1 MTEAEKSLLV
11 KYRQQGKGC
20 AEIARL
26 LNVSANTVK
35 SYMQRNRVVVDA
47 APAVPVAPVR
57 PRIQKGC
64 CKQCGITLTQAEHS
78 REKQFCS
85 DKCRLQWWHEH
96 RGSSKRAVEHICP
109 ECNRVFSTDR
119 TQKYC
124 SHECYILARF
134 GGKKVNEAGT
144 GAV

>member
-35 SYMQRNRVVVDA
+35 SYLQRNRVVVEV

-57 PRIQKGC
+57 
-64 CKQCGITLTQAEHS
+64 A
-78 REKQFCS
+78 
-85 DKCRLQWWHEH
+85 
-96 RGSSKRAVEHICP
+96 
-109 ECNRVFSTDR
+109 RV
-119 TQKYC
+119 Q
-124 SHECYILARF
+124 
-134 GGKKVNEAGT
+134 
-144 GAV
+144 